1 MVNLPWDLEVKSSQS
16 PGTAAP
22 VKVMSLHHDISTTAG
37 EEIVVYNMAES
48 QLVREKK
55 KR

>member
-1 MVNLPWDLEVKSSQS
+1 MNLPWDPEANSLQS
-16 PGTAAP
+16 PGTAAS
-22 VKVMSLHHDISTTAG
+22 VKVMSLHHDMSTTAG